1 VNQISPQS
9 DGGFSI
15 SGELV
20 FDTVPD
26 LVANGRTMFAADGG
40 TLAVDLAHVSRADS
54 AGLALLIEWR
64 RMAVQRGKTIVF
76 KNVPAQMIAIAKVSG
91 LDALLGLQAREA

>member
-1 VNQISPQS
+1 MNQISPQS

-20 FDTVPD
+20 FGTVPD
-26 LVANGRTMFAADGG
+26 LVANSRAMFDADGG
-40 TLAVDLAHVSRADS
+40 TLAIDLAHVSRADS

-64 RMAVQRGKTIVF
+64 RLARQRDKAIVF
-76 KNVPAQMIAIAKVSG
+76 KNVPPQMIAIAKVSG
-91 LDALLGLQAREA
+91 IDVLLGLQARGA